1 MLRFSVVSAGVFG
14 VCSGHSW
21 AEIVGGGSY
30 RGAQGA
36 DDLIKQ
42 RYYCPLPSLADCQPP
57 ASTNVVLNESNQRP
71 CRSDFPTPVWG
82 SAFVGEQM
90 YVHWAGNGHTGS
102 SNGTCV
108 SMYLA
113 PYAIDPD
120 FSSFRKL
127 VDCLPFSYGAD
138 ITDGNVTIP
147 SDITPGNYTLFWLWD
162 FSFFWFSSCTD
173 IHIYQPGTTTRTPS
187 IASTTP
193 GSMSSEYRARGCQPL
208 DSGFCAREF
217 GPKSYCKTWSLDRC
231 GRAQCFD
238 GDIASLPCSTLT
250 LTTRPPVTSTMIRT
264 TFANGSSSTTRP
276 PVLSTNTTI
285 APSSSS
291 LSAVYR
297 TTGCGKLPSNTCP
310 DLFGAGSY
318 CKTWAFDGCG
328 RSVCFGARGLT
339 QLGSCR
345 AP

>member
-14 VCSGHSW
+14 VCSAHSW

-30 RGAQGA
+30 RGAQGD
-36 DDLIKQ
+36 DDLVKQ
-42 RYYCPLPSLADCQPP
+42 RYYCPLPLLADCQPP

-71 CRSDFPTPVWG
+71 CRSDLPTPVWG

-147 SDITPGNYTLFWLWD
+147 SDIKPGDYTLFWLWD
-162 FSFFWFSSCTD
+162 FSPFWFSSCTD
-173 IHIYQPGTTTRTPS
+173 IHIYKPTTTTQTPS
-187 IASTTP
+187 TASIKP
-193 GSMSSEYRARGCQPL
+193 GSVSSEYRARGCKPL

-217 GPKSYCKTWSLDRC
+217 GPNSYCKTWALDRC
-231 GRAQCFD
+231 GRAQCLN
-238 GDIASLPCSTLT
+238 GDIASLPCGSMLISSTRSPLT
-250 LTTRPPVTSTMIRT
+250 SSKSTMTFSKSSFSTTRPPVTSTT
-264 TFANGSSSTTRP
+264 SSS
-276 PVLSTNTTI
+276 I
-285 APSSSS
+285 FE
-291 LSAVYR
+291 VYR
-297 TTGCGKLPSNTCP
+297 TTGCGKLPSSTCA

-318 CKTWAFDGCG
+318 CKNWALDGCR
-328 RSVCFGARGLT
+328 RSVCFGTRGLT
-339 QLGSCR
+339 QLGSCK